1 MSGKYNKDYD
11 PISESKIFYPLSNN
25 LLPFFHELNF
35 KPNDVTILS
44 LLFTLIGLYFYL
56 KDKNILGITFFL
68 IGFIFDCMDGQM
80 ARKYN
85 QGSTYGMILDNV
97 CDMIKIILLIPII
110 IYKLIKKNKI
120 KKLLI
125 LLFLLLL
132 FNFFFIKN
140 SYMNYA
146 ILSYQK
152 YNNDNFYF
160 TKEIEIKNSN
170 LENKIIS
177 KLYLNKLN
185 SNYKIYRKN
194 FPNKLNDNTIQYFEE
209 NIYKYKEFGPGNYI
223 IFICILMI
231 MT

>member
-1 MSGKYNKDYD
+1 
-11 PISESKIFYPLSNN
+11 
-25 LLPFFHELNF
+25 
-35 KPNDVTILS
+35 
-44 LLFTLIGLYFYL
+44 
-56 KDKNILGITFFL
+56 
-68 IGFIFDCMDGQM
+68 
-80 ARKYN
+80 
-85 QGSTYGMILDNV
+85 
-97 CDMIKIILLIPII
+97 
-110 IYKLIKKNKI
+110 
-120 KKLLI
+120 
-125 LLFLLLL
+125 
-132 FNFFFIKN
+132 
-140 SYMNYA
+140 MNYA

-160 TKEIEIKNSN
+160 TKEKKIKNSN
-170 LENKIIS
+170 LENNIIS

>member
-11 PISESKIFYPLSNN
+11 PISESKIFYPLSNK
-25 LLPFFHELNF
+25 LLPFFHKLNF
-35 KPNDVTILS
+35 KPNDITILS
-44 LLFTLIGLYFYL
+44 FLFTLIGLYFYI

-68 IGFIFDCMDGQM
+68 IGFMFDCMDGQM

-85 QGSTYGMILDNV
+85 QSSTYGMILDNV

-125 LLFLLLL
+125 ILFLLLL

-140 SYMNYA
+140 SYLNYA

-194 FPNKLNDNTIQYFEE
+194 FPNKLNDNTIQHFEE
-209 NIYKYKEFGPGNYI
+209 TIYKYKEFGPGNFI
-223 IFICILMI
+223 IFICILMMI
-231 MT
+231 T